1 VNETLKTTRTFGE
14 KVWNLKPTKTF
25 KKLIIAE
32 DFSYLATC
40 PKKNVGVY
48 IEDKYGKSVSS
59 GYNGAPAGF
68 DHCSLVSCKEINDH
82 CTNAVHA
89 EINGI
94 LNGDTSRM
102 RDGTMYLYGA
112 FPCYRCAQAI
122 VTVKIKTLYHGTLS
136 DKMNED
142 QKRGLEI
149 LLQGK
154 VKIRTT

>member
-1 VNETLKTTRTFGE
+1 M
-14 KVWNLKPTKTF
+14 
-25 KKLIIAE
+25 IIAE

-48 IEDKYGKSVSS
+48 IEDKYDKPVGA

-68 DHCSLVSCKEINDH
+68 EHCDELGCMEVNDH

-94 LNGDTSRM
+94 LNGDTERM
-102 RDGTMYLYGA
+102 RDGTMYLHGA

-136 DKMNED
+136 EKINED
-142 QKRGLEI
+142 QKRGQEI
-149 LLQGK
+149 LLQGE
-154 VKIRTT
+154 VKIIAPKGE